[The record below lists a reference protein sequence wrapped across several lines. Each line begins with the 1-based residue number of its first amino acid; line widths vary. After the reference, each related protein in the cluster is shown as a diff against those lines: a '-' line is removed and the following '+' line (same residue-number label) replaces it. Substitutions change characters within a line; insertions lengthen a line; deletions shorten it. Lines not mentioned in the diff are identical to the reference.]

1 MNFIPFT
8 ITLLYNC
15 VMKKRVTFALDQ
27 DVVAELKTISDET
40 MIPQSRL
47 VEKAIEEVIE
57 EEKKKIDQGL
67 V

>member
-1 MNFIPFT
+1 
-8 ITLLYNC
+8 
-15 VMKKRVTFALDQ
+15 MKKRVTFALDQ

-67 V
+67 I

>member
-1 MNFIPFT
+1 
-8 ITLLYNC
+8 
-15 VMKKRVTFALDQ
+15 MKKRVTFALDQ
-27 DVVAELKTISDET
+27 DVAAELKTISDET